1 MLDDKAQLEKG
12 MQILGFENT
21 PQIISKLLIYKE
33 LLIKWNNS
41 FNLTS
46 VKNTEI
52 VTHHF
57 LDCLAVIPFIKS
69 STLLD
74 VGTGAG
80 LPGIVIAIVNPDIKV
95 SLIDKVGKKIT
106 FIKRIIA
113 ELEIKNIETYHDR
126 VELLTSEE
134 KYDGII
140 SRAFSNMEVFI
151 KSTKHLIK
159 SQGVWY
165 GMKSKKILDDE
176 MVNINDPWA
185 LEKLDVPFLQAERY
199 LVKVSSS

>member
-1 MLDDKAQLEKG
+1 MLNDKAQLESG
-12 MQILGFENT
+12 MQKLGLENI
-21 PQIISKLLIYKE
+21 PQVISKLLIYKE
-33 LLIKWNNS
+33 LLIKWNKS

-46 VKNTEI
+46 IKNREV

-57 LDCLAVIPFIKS
+57 LDCLSIIPFIKS
-69 STLLD
+69 SSLLD

-80 LPGIVIAIVNPDIKV
+80 LPGIIIAIVKPDIKV
-95 SLIDKVGKKIT
+95 SLIDKVGKKIA
-106 FIKRIIA
+106 FIKRVVA
-113 ELEIKNIETYHDR
+113 ELEIKNIDTYHDR

-140 SRAFSNMEVFI
+140 SRAFSNMDDFI

-165 GMKSKKILDDE
+165 GMKSKKILNDE
-176 MVNINDPWA
+176 MININEPWT
-185 LEKLDVPFLQAERY
+185 LEKLDVPFLEAERY
-199 LVKVSSS
+199 LVKVSNS

>member
-12 MQILGFENT
+12 MQILGFENI

-33 LLIKWNNS
+33 LLMKWNNS

-69 STLLD
+69 SRLLD

-113 ELEIKNIETYHDR
+113 ELEIKNIETYHER

-140 SRAFSNMEVFI
+140 SRAFSNMEIFI

-176 MVNINDPWA
+176 MININDPWV
-185 LEKLDVPFLQAERY
+185 LEKLDIPFLQAERY

>member
-46 VKNTEI
+46 VKNKEI

-95 SLIDKVGKKIT
+95 SLVDKVGKKIN
-106 FIKRIIA
+106 FIRRLIA
-113 ELEIKNIETYHDR
+113 ELEIKNIEPYHDR

-176 MVNINDPWA
+176 MININDSWA

>member
-57 LDCLAVIPFIKS
+57 LDCLAVIPFINS
-69 STLLD
+69 SRLLD

-176 MVNINDPWA
+176 MININDPWA

>member
-46 VKNTEI
+46 VKNKEI

-80 LPGIVIAIVNPDIKV
+80 LPGIVIAIVNPDIEV
-95 SLIDKVGKKIT
+95 SLVDKVGKKIN

-113 ELEIKNIETYHDR
+113 ELEIKNIEPYHDR

-159 SQGVWY
+159 RQGVWY

-176 MVNINDPWA
+176 MVSINDPWA
-185 LEKLDVPFLQAERY
+185 LEKLDIPFLGAERY

>member
-95 SLIDKVGKKIT
+95 SLVDKVGKKIT

-159 SQGVWY
+159 RQGVWY

-185 LEKLDVPFLQAERY
+185 LEKLDVPFLEAERY

>member
-12 MQILGFENT
+12 MEILGFENT

-46 VKNTEI
+46 VTNKEI

-95 SLIDKVGKKIT
+95 SLVDKVGKKIN

-113 ELEIKNIETYHDR
+113 ELEIKNIEPYHDR

-159 SQGVWY
+159 RQGVWY

-176 MVNINDPWA
+176 MVSINDPWA
-185 LEKLDVPFLQAERY
+185 LEKLDVPFLRAERY

>member
-1 MLDDKAQLEKG
+1 

-46 VKNTEI
+46 VTNKEI

-95 SLIDKVGKKIT
+95 SLVDKVGKKIN

-113 ELEIKNIETYHDR
+113 ELEIKNIEPYHDR

-159 SQGVWY
+159 RQGVWY

>member
-1 MLDDKAQLEKG
+1 LLDDKAQLEKG
-12 MQILGFENT
+12 MQILGFENI

-57 LDCLAVIPFIKS
+57 LDCLAVIPFINS

-106 FIKRIIA
+106 FIKRVIA

-176 MVNINDPWA
+176 MININDPWA
-185 LEKLDVPFLQAERY
+185 LEKLDIPFLQAERY

>member
-12 MQILGFENT
+12 MQILGFENI

-106 FIKRIIA
+106 FIKRVIA

-176 MVNINDPWA
+176 MININDPWT

-199 LVKVSSS
+199 LVKVSNS

>member
-12 MQILGFENT
+12 MQILGFENI

-33 LLIKWNNS
+33 LLMKWNNS

-126 VELLTSEE
+126 VEFLASEE

-176 MVNINDPWA
+176 MININDPWA

>member
-12 MQILGFENT
+12 MQILGFENI

-57 LDCLAVIPFIKS
+57 LDCLAVIPFINS
-69 STLLD
+69 SRLLD

-113 ELEIKNIETYHDR
+113 ELDIKNIETYHDR
-126 VELLTSEE
+126 VEFLASEE

-159 SQGVWY
+159 TQGVWY

-176 MVNINDPWA
+176 MININDPWA

>member
-1 MLDDKAQLEKG
+1 MLNDKAQLESG
-12 MQILGFENT
+12 MQKLGLENI
-21 PQIISKLLIYKE
+21 PQVISKLLIYKE
-33 LLIKWNNS
+33 LLIKWNKS

-46 VKNTEI
+46 VKNTEV

-57 LDCLAVIPFIKS
+57 LDSLAIIPFIKS
-69 STLLD
+69 SSLLD

-80 LPGIVIAIVNPDIKV
+80 LPGIVIAIVKPDIKV
-95 SLIDKVGKKIT
+95 SLIDKVGKKIA
-106 FIKRIIA
+106 FIKRVVA
-113 ELEIKNIETYHDR
+113 ELEIKNIDTYHDR

-140 SRAFSNMEVFI
+140 SRAFSNMDDFI

-165 GMKSKKILDDE
+165 GMKSKKILNDE
-176 MVNINDPWA
+176 MININQPWT
-185 LEKLDVPFLQAERY
+185 LEKLDVPFLDAERY
-199 LVKVSSS
+199 LVKVSNS

>member
-1 MLDDKAQLEKG
+1 LLDDKAQLEKG
-12 MQILGFENT
+12 MQILGFENI

-176 MVNINDPWA
+176 MININDPWA

>member
-12 MQILGFENT
+12 MQILGFENI

-33 LLIKWNNS
+33 LLIKWNKS

-69 STLLD
+69 SRLLD

-176 MVNINDPWA
+176 MININDPWT

>member
-1 MLDDKAQLEKG
+1 MLNDKAQLERG
-12 MQILGFENT
+12 MQKLGLENI
-21 PQIISKLLIYKE
+21 PQVINKLLIYKE
-33 LLIKWNNS
+33 LLIKWNKS

-46 VKNTEI
+46 IKNREV

-57 LDCLAVIPFIKS
+57 LDCLSIIPFIKS
-69 STLLD
+69 SSLLD

-80 LPGIVIAIVNPDIKV
+80 LPGIIIAIVKPDIKV
-95 SLIDKVGKKIT
+95 SLIDKVGKKIA
-106 FIKRIIA
+106 FIKRVVA
-113 ELEIKNIETYHDR
+113 ELEIKNIDTYHDR

-140 SRAFSNMEVFI
+140 SRAFSNMDDFI

-165 GMKSKKILDDE
+165 GMKSKKILNDE
-176 MVNINDPWA
+176 MININQLWT
-185 LEKLDVPFLQAERY
+185 LEKLDVPFLDAERY
-199 LVKVSSS
+199 LVKVSNS

>member
-12 MQILGFENT
+12 MQILGFENI
-21 PQIISKLLIYKE
+21 PQIISKLLIYKK

-176 MVNINDPWA
+176 MVSINDPWA

>member
-12 MQILGFENT
+12 MQILGFENI
-21 PQIISKLLIYKE
+21 PQIISKLLIYKK

-95 SLIDKVGKKIT
+95 SLVDKVGKKIN

-176 MVNINDPWA
+176 MVSINDPWA

>member
-12 MQILGFENT
+12 MQILGFENI

-57 LDCLAVIPFIKS
+57 LDCLAVIPFINS
-69 STLLD
+69 SRLLD

-80 LPGIVIAIVNPDIKV
+80 LPGIVIAIVKPDIKV

-159 SQGVWY
+159 RQGVWY

-176 MVNINDPWA
+176 MVSINDPWA
-185 LEKLDVPFLQAERY
+185 LEKLDIPFLEAERY

>member
-12 MQILGFENT
+12 MQILGFENI

-33 LLIKWNNS
+33 LLMKWNNS

-69 STLLD
+69 SRLLD

-176 MVNINDPWA
+176 MININDPWV
-185 LEKLDVPFLQAERY
+185 LEKLDIPFLQAERY

>member
-1 MLDDKAQLEKG
+1 LLNDKAQLESG
-12 MQILGFENT
+12 MQKLGLKNI
-21 PQIISKLLIYKE
+21 PQVISKLLIYKE
-33 LLIKWNNS
+33 LLIKWNKS

-46 VKNTEI
+46 IKNREV

-57 LDCLAVIPFIKS
+57 LDCLSIIPFIKS
-69 STLLD
+69 SSLLD

-80 LPGIVIAIVNPDIKV
+80 LPGIIIAIVKPDIKV
-95 SLIDKVGKKIT
+95 SLIDKVGKKIA
-106 FIKRIIA
+106 FIKRVVP
-113 ELEIKNIETYHDR
+113 ELEIKNIDTYHDR

-140 SRAFSNMEVFI
+140 SRAFSNMDDFI

-165 GMKSKKILDDE
+165 GMKSKKILNDE
-176 MVNINDPWA
+176 MININEPWT
-185 LEKLDVPFLQAERY
+185 LEKLDVPFLEAERY
-199 LVKVSSS
+199 LVKVSNS

>member
-46 VKNTEI
+46 VTNKEI

-95 SLIDKVGKKIT
+95 SLVDKVGKKIN

-113 ELEIKNIETYHDR
+113 ELEIKNIEPYHDR

-159 SQGVWY
+159 RQGVWY

-176 MVNINDPWA
+176 MVSINDPWA
-185 LEKLDVPFLQAERY
+185 LKKLDVPFLEAERY

>member
-1 MLDDKAQLEKG
+1 LLNDKAQLERG
-12 MQILGFENT
+12 MQKLGLENM
-21 PQIISKLLIYKE
+21 PQVISKLLIYKE
-33 LLIKWNNS
+33 LLIKWNKS

-46 VKNTEI
+46 IKNREV

-57 LDCLAVIPFIKS
+57 LDCLSIIPFIKS
-69 STLLD
+69 SSLLD

-80 LPGIVIAIVNPDIKV
+80 LPGIIIAIVKPDIKV
-95 SLIDKVGKKIT
+95 SLIDKVGKKIA
-106 FIKRIIA
+106 FIKRVVP
-113 ELEIKNIETYHDR
+113 ELEIKNIDTYHDR

-140 SRAFSNMEVFI
+140 SRAFSNMDDFI

-165 GMKSKKILDDE
+165 GMKSKKILNDE
-176 MVNINDPWA
+176 MININQPWT
-185 LEKLDVPFLQAERY
+185 LEKLDVPFLDAERY
-199 LVKVSSS
+199 LVKVSNS

>member
-12 MQILGFENT
+12 MQILGFENI

-33 LLIKWNNS
+33 LLMKWNNS

-57 LDCLAVIPFIKS
+57 LDCLAVIPFINS

-106 FIKRIIA
+106 FIKRVIA

-176 MVNINDPWA
+176 MININDPWA
-185 LEKLDVPFLQAERY
+185 LEKLDIPFLQAERY
-199 LVKVSSS
+199 LVKVSNS

>member
-1 MLDDKAQLEKG
+1 LLDDKAQLEKG
-12 MQILGFENT
+12 MQILGFENI

-106 FIKRIIA
+106 FIKRISA

-126 VELLTSEE
+126 VELLNSEE

-159 SQGVWY
+159 TQGVWY

-176 MVNINDPWA
+176 MININDPWA

>member
-12 MQILGFENT
+12 MQILGFENI
-21 PQIISKLLIYKE
+21 PQIISKLLIYKK

-165 GMKSKKILDDE
+165 GMKSKKFLDDE
-176 MVNINDPWA
+176 MININDPWT

>member
-1 MLDDKAQLEKG
+1 LLDDKAQLEKG
-12 MQILGFENT
+12 MQILGFENI

-33 LLIKWNNS
+33 LLIKWNKS

-57 LDCLAVIPFIKS
+57 LDCLAVIPFINS
-69 STLLD
+69 SRLLD

-80 LPGIVIAIVNPDIKV
+80 LPGIVIAIVNPDSKV
-95 SLIDKVGKKIT
+95 SLVDKVGKKIT

-176 MVNINDPWA
+176 MNNIIDPWA

>member
-46 VKNTEI
+46 VTNKEI

-95 SLIDKVGKKIT
+95 SLVDKVGKKIT

-113 ELEIKNIETYHDR
+113 ELEIKNIEPYHDR

-159 SQGVWY
+159 TQGVWY

-176 MVNINDPWA
+176 MININDPWV
-185 LEKLDVPFLQAERY
+185 LEKLDVPFLRAERY

>member
-126 VELLTSEE
+126 VELLSSEE

-176 MVNINDPWA
+176 MININDPWV
-185 LEKLDVPFLQAERY
+185 LEKLDIPFLQAERY

>member
-1 MLDDKAQLEKG
+1 MLNDKTQLERG
-12 MQILGFENT
+12 MQKLGLENI
-21 PQIISKLLIYKE
+21 PQVISKLLIYKE
-33 LLIKWNNS
+33 LLIKWNRS

-46 VKNTEI
+46 IKNREV

-57 LDCLAVIPFIKS
+57 LDCLSIIPFIKS
-69 STLLD
+69 SSLLD

-80 LPGIVIAIVNPDIKV
+80 LPGIIIAIVKPDIKV
-95 SLIDKVGKKIT
+95 SLIDKVGKKIA
-106 FIKRIIA
+106 FIKRVVA
-113 ELEIKNIETYHDR
+113 ELEIKNIDTYHDR

-140 SRAFSNMEVFI
+140 SRAFSNMDDFI

-165 GMKSKKILDDE
+165 GMKSKKILNDE
-176 MVNINDPWA
+176 MININQLWT
-185 LEKLDVPFLQAERY
+185 LEKLDVPFLDAERY
-199 LVKVSSS
+199 LVKVSNS

>member
-12 MQILGFENT
+12 MQILGFENI

-57 LDCLAVIPFIKS
+57 LDCLAVIPFINS
-69 STLLD
+69 SRLLD

-159 SQGVWY
+159 RQGVWY

-176 MVNINDPWA
+176 MININDPWA
-185 LEKLDVPFLQAERY
+185 LEKLDIPFLQAERY

>member
-1 MLDDKAQLEKG
+1 MLNDETQLERG
-12 MQILGFENT
+12 MQKLGLDNI
-21 PQIISKLLIYKE
+21 PQVISKLLIYKE
-33 LLIKWNNS
+33 LLIKWNKS

-46 VKNTEI
+46 IKNREV

-57 LDCLAVIPFIKS
+57 LDCLSIIRSIKS
-69 STLLD
+69 SSLLD

-80 LPGIVIAIVNPDIKV
+80 LPGIIIAIVKPDIKV
-95 SLIDKVGKKIT
+95 SLIDKVGKKIA
-106 FIKRIIA
+106 FIKRVVA
-113 ELEIKNIETYHDR
+113 ELEIKNIDTYHDR

-140 SRAFSNMEVFI
+140 SRAFSNMDDFI

-165 GMKSKKILDDE
+165 GMKSKKILNDE
-176 MVNINDPWA
+176 MININQLWT
-185 LEKLDVPFLQAERY
+185 LEKLDVPFLDAERY
-199 LVKVSSS
+199 LVKVSNS

>member
-1 MLDDKAQLEKG
+1 MLNDKAQLESG
-12 MQILGFENT
+12 MQKLGLENI
-21 PQIISKLLIYKE
+21 PQVISKLLIYKE
-33 LLIKWNNS
+33 LLIKWNRS

-46 VKNTEI
+46 IKNREV

-57 LDCLAVIPFIKS
+57 LDCLSIIPFIKS
-69 STLLD
+69 SSLLD

-80 LPGIVIAIVNPDIKV
+80 LPGIIIAIVKPDIKV
-95 SLIDKVGKKIT
+95 SLIDKVGKKIA
-106 FIKRIIA
+106 FIKRVVA
-113 ELEIKNIETYHDR
+113 ELEIKNIDTYHDR

-140 SRAFSNMEVFI
+140 SRAFSNMDDFI

-165 GMKSKKILDDE
+165 GMKSKKILNDE
-176 MVNINDPWA
+176 MININQPWT
-185 LEKLDVPFLQAERY
+185 LEKLDVPFLDAERY
-199 LVKVSSS
+199 LVKVSNS